1 MIKLTNNQRVQIQGK
16 LSFLQDARVF
26 TLRGYYQDEGIPIP
40 ADWDA
45 VVKREKQIG
54 GNEFTFTLM
63 GSMLSNNPE
72 YYEREQAER
81 ALAPV
86 LATGDVVE
94 VEGKQFKITN
104 TGNNNFGLEE
114 VK

>member
-1 MIKLTNNQRVQIQGK
+1 MIKLSNNQRVQIKGK
-16 LSFLQDARVF
+16 LSYLQDARVF
-26 TLRGYYQDEGIPIP
+26 TLRGYYESEGIPIP

-54 GNEFTFTLM
+54 GSEFSFTLM
-63 GSMLSNNPE
+63 SVCLSNNPAF
-72 YYEREQAER
+72 YEREQAER

-86 LATGDVVE
+86 LASGDVVE
-94 VEGKQFKITN
+94 VEGKAFKITN

>member
-16 LSFLQDARVF
+16 LSYLQDARVF
-26 TLRGYYQDEGIPIP
+26 TLRGCYEDEGRPIP

-54 GNEFTFTLM
+54 GHEFCFTLM
-63 GSMLSNNPE
+63 GAMLSNDPS
-72 YYEREQAER
+72 YYKREQAER
-81 ALAPV
+81 DLAPV
-86 LATGDVVE
+86 LSAGDVVE

-104 TGNNNFGLEE
+104 TGNNNFGLEA
-114 VK
+114 V